1 MPTLP
6 CLFCDRSNPSGA
18 KFCNACG
25 SPMNLKPCRKC
36 DAVNESTATVC
47 YQCGAPISSAEPAL
61 AASPATVPLAAEA
74 AALSDQDR
82 RSLPESTADIV
93 AKLGTPAAPRVS
105 RTGPHAT
112 DVASG
117 TAGDW
122 SGHLLGARSVRHSVS
137 AASLA
142 SLIASERR
150 SMLSRALLTS
160 AIVAGVTVSVY
171 YAYRNPSGIGNWLD
185 ARTVH
190 AGLAGVHGRV
200 NSDVASTS
208 PSIGASSENAS
219 DSASRPSGQP
229 SAPQSADRVD
239 ASLPLG
245 RTESEGGIGPAAND
259 VSDAT
264 AVAAPRTVD
273 AVPAMPA
280 PAEVSEAMTPPQAA
294 APSSAP
300 AVRTNRAA
308 RQADR
313 GPETAPTAGHRTRT
327 ARGERQTE
335 RRPREDPIIARCT
348 AAVAALG
355 LCDPRSHGTANTARL
370 NEPDIAP

>member
-160 AIVAGVTVSVY
+160 AIVAGVTVSV
-171 YAYRNPSGIGNWLD
+171 
-185 ARTVH
+185 
-190 AGLAGVHGRV
+190 
-200 NSDVASTS
+200 
-208 PSIGASSENAS
+208 
-219 DSASRPSGQP
+219 
-229 SAPQSADRVD
+229 
-239 ASLPLG
+239 
-245 RTESEGGIGPAAND
+245 
-259 VSDAT
+259 
-264 AVAAPRTVD
+264 
-273 AVPAMPA
+273 
-280 PAEVSEAMTPPQAA
+280 
-294 APSSAP
+294 
-300 AVRTNRAA
+300 
-308 RQADR
+308 
-313 GPETAPTAGHRTRT
+313 
-327 ARGERQTE
+327 
-335 RRPREDPIIARCT
+335 
-348 AAVAALG
+348 
-355 LCDPRSHGTANTARL
+355 
-370 NEPDIAP
+370 